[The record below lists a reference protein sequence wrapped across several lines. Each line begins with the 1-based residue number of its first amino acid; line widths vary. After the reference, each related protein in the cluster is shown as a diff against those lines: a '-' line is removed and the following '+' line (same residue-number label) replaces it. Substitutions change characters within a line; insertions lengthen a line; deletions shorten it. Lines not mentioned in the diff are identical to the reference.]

1 MYGLDF
7 LYLSVKSVGKIKP
20 YKYTC
25 TTVVACLSLVEA
37 FSLLLPPL
45 CLPPTLP
52 RASNSNLQFSKTD
65 RICLDENP
73 AINLTLRIYYRSV
86 REDEAVTSEL
96 RSSCGARFPIDSAA

>member
-20 YKYTC
+20 YKYTR

-37 FSLLLPPL
+37 FSLPPKLSLFFFLLSASHPPS
-45 CLPPTLP
+45 P
-52 RASNSNLQFSKTD
+52 RASNSNLQFSKAD

-73 AINLTLRIYYRSV
+73 AIKNKNIL
-86 REDEAVTSEL
+86 
-96 RSSCGARFPIDSAA
+96 